1 MKTIQ
6 HIVAKYTA
14 FLWAILQPLGSWG
27 VFAIAALDGAAVGLP
42 MDVVVGG
49 YVAQNHHRLLLYVL
63 MAAAGSSL
71 GSLVIYAIGYKGGE
85 ELLRKRVSPQ
95 RFEKL
100 HSAFEKHPFWSLMF
114 PAMLPPPTPFKIF
127 ALGAAVA
134 EMSIGHFILAIFLGR
149 TVRFLLLGILVV
161 EFGPGVVHTVRIFFN
176 HHFHWLLIAVALG
189 LAAWLVL
196 RRLRRRRRATALTT
210 ENSGELQSQ
219 EKTFTTEDTEVH
231 RGTPQRNVG
240 E

>member
-6 HIVAKYTA
+6 HILAKYTA

-27 VFAIAALDGAAVGLP
+27 VFAIAALDSAAVGLP
-42 MDVVVGG
+42 LDVVVGG
-49 YVAQNHHRLLLYVL
+49 YIAQNHARLLLYVL

-134 EMSIGHFILAIFLGR
+134 EMSIGHFVLAIFLGR
-149 TVRFLLLGILVV
+149 TVRFLILGILVV
-161 EFGPGVVHTVRIFFN
+161 KFGPGVVHTLRIFFS
-176 HHFHWLLIAVALG
+176 HHFHWILIAAVVALVV
-189 LAAWLVL
+189 WLLWRKHRRSKAHAIGESNGVL
-196 RRLRRRRRATALTT
+196 
-210 ENSGELQSQ
+210 GQ
-219 EKTFTTEDTEVH
+219 
-231 RGTPQRNVG
+231 
-240 E
+240 